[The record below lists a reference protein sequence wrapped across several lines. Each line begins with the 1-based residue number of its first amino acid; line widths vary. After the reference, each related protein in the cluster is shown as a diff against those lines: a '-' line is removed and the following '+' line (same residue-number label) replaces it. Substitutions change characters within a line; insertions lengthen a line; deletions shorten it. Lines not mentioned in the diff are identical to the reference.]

1 MSKTQSTQPRRM
13 KAEMWDRMQFL
24 FRNYYDRMIHF
35 YLKFD
40 EPLDFAA
47 LSKAYKYVVDRIPV
61 LHSSFINCAV
71 TPYWKINYDYTEGDI
86 ISLKK
91 VGSGEEAHDTAFGF
105 LTQEIPVKA
114 KLQIQ
119 VAVVRYDGGD
129 ILVQVLNH
137 MCMDGPDTKEMLMLV
152 AKAYDQILAGK
163 NLT

>member
-91 VGSGEEAHDTAFGF
+91 VGSGEEAHDREHWRNTAD
-105 LTQEIPVKA
+105 EIHLSAHPA
-114 KLQIQ
+114 
-119 VAVVRYDGGD
+119 
-129 ILVQVLNH
+129 ILRI
-137 MCMDGPDTKEMLMLV
+137 KEPCLHLFHLRTETPFS
-152 AKAYDQILAGK
+152 AR
-163 NLT
+163 